1 MLFAV
6 KRFVMLASLSSR
18 LSSKPNIGAGLTIVV
33 SGKMSRTA
41 LSARPYIRV
50 NVCSILIP

>member
-1 MLFAV
+1 V